1 MSKSK
6 ALENTER
13 ASLDGVVGD
22 SRIEL
27 PRLSG
32 PVAQSRSFAHAS
44 CPFSG
49 SPRAETPRIE
59 SSAVPQCG
67 NMLIVL
73 HGEERHNA
81 TRPCHAAE
89 LS

>member
-13 ASLDGVVGD
+13 ASSDGVVGD

-32 PVAQSRSFAHAS
+32 PVAQSRSRAQAS
-44 CPFSG
+44 CPFIG
-49 SPRAETPRIE
+49 SPRAET
-59 SSAVPQCG
+59 
-67 NMLIVL
+67 L
-73 HGEERHNA
+73 
-81 TRPCHAAE
+81 
-89 LS
+89 